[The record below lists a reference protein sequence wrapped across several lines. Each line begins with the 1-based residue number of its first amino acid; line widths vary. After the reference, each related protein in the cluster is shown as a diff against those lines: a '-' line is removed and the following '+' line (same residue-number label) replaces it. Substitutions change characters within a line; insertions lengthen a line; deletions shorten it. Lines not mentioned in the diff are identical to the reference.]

1 MHVLHRSSFRVQ
13 QRHDLD
19 EITESHEVA
28 LSDWRTRWTGV
39 FIGVLAVSLALCA
52 MGGDN
57 AAKDAN
63 RANIDATNNWAFFQ
77 AKNIRRQ
84 SVMLAID
91 DLEIALERDAAMPS
105 EAKSTIES
113 KLADY
118 RTQVQKLTTDPERR
132 QGLDELFTTGKALEA
147 ARDAALARDPYFDW
161 AEALLQ
167 IAIVI
172 ASVSIISRSL
182 PLLAFAG
189 LLGTAGGLLT
199 LNGFLMLVR
208 LPFLG

>member
-1 MHVLHRSSFRVQ
+1 M
-13 QRHDLD
+13 D
-19 EITESHEVA
+19 EITESHEAA
-28 LSDWRTRWTGV
+28 LSDRRTRWTGV
-39 FIGVLAVSLALCA
+39 FIGVLAVSLAICA

-63 RANIDATNNWAFFQ
+63 RANIDATNTWAFFQ

-84 SVMLAID
+84 AITLATD
-91 DLEIALERDAAMPS
+91 ELELRLKVETSLPLDARAAIA
-105 EAKSTIES
+105 AKLT
-113 KLADY
+113 DY
-118 RTQVQKLTTDPERR
+118 RQQAGKLTTDPERR
-132 QGLDELFTTGKALEA
+132 QGLDELFTQGKALEVE
-147 ARDAALARDPYFDW
+147 RDAAMAKDPYFDW

-172 ASVSIISRSL
+172 ASVSIISRSM

-189 LLGTAGGLLT
+189 MLGTAGGLLT